1 MKRSHKYFLM
11 AGAFVAGS
19 FSVFYFLI
27 PSVFSVSYNAEV
39 RDKKV
44 AQADVVTPAIKKAEV
59 ASNAKPFEPG
69 ILVTHIETPNPLK
82 AVYMSACYAS
92 APSLRAKIVKMIDDT
107 ELNAVVIDVKDY
119 TGTIAYETINP
130 KLIETQGTGCR
141 VKDMQEFIASLHEK
155 GIYTIARV
163 TVFQDPYYT
172 KAHPEFAVK
181 RASDGGV
188 WKDRK
193 GLAFIDV
200 SAKPYWE
207 YIAALAHDTYSIGFD
222 EINFDYIR
230 FPSDGNMK
238 DIAFPWTK
246 NTPKAV
252 ALENFYSY
260 LSQTVRPSG
269 AVISVDLFGMTT
281 TNTDDLN
288 IGQVLER
295 AMPYFDYVMPMVYPS
310 HYPPNFNGWKNPN
323 NYSYDLIK
331 FVMTRGADRAEAN
344 TTTVEHFGGERVGTT
359 TPAVYTKDVYPRD
372 KMRPWLQDFDY
383 GGNYGPVEVRAQ
395 IKATYDS
402 GLSSWVLWDPSNK
415 YTPSALN
422 PA

>member
-1 MKRSHKYFLM
+1 M
-11 AGAFVAGS
+11 AGTFAVGS
-19 FSVFYFLI
+19 FSVFYFMPML
-27 PSVFSVSYNAEV
+27 FSVDYAAGVQE
-39 RDKKV
+39 KKV
-44 AQADVVTPAIKKAEV
+44 AQIGGEISTPVVKKEVVDGGVVKPEVVVTHV
-59 ASNAKPFEPG
+59 A
-69 ILVTHIETPNPLK
+69 TPQPLK
-82 AVYMSACYAS
+82 GVYMSACYAS
-92 APSLRAKIVKMIDDT
+92 APTLRAKMIKMIDDT
-107 ELNAVVIDVKDY
+107 ELNAVIIDVKDFS
-119 TGTIAYETINP
+119 GTIAYEPTDP
-130 KLIETQGTGCR
+130 KLLETQGTGCR
-141 VKDMQEFIASLHEK
+141 VKDMQEFVASLHEK
-155 GIYTIARV
+155 GIYVIARV

-172 KAHPEFAVK
+172 KAHPELAVK

-207 YIAALAHDTYSIGFD
+207 YIAALAHDAHSIGFD
-222 EINFDYIR
+222 EVNFDYIR

-260 LSQTVRPSG
+260 LSQTLKPSG
-269 AVISVDLFGMTT
+269 MVMSADLFGMTT

-295 AMPYFDYVMPMVYPS
+295 AMPYFDYIMPMVYPS
-310 HYPPNFNGWKNPN
+310 HYPPYFNGWENPN
-323 NYSYDLIK
+323 AHVYSLIK
-331 FVMTRGADRAEAN
+331 FVMTRGADRAAAD
-344 TTTVEHFGGERVGTT
+344 TTTVEHFGGVRMGTT
-359 TPAVYTKDVYPRD
+359 TPAVYTKDVYSRD

-402 GLSSWVLWDPSNK
+402 GLSSWILWDPSNK